1 MKSRHRH
8 RGRIAGSA
16 QAGFTVIE
24 MLVVL
29 VLVGLVA
36 SIVMGTLGAVV
47 DARTRAA
54 SAIERA
60 TDSQL
65 AEAWT
70 RQPLNGLLPDYDD
83 RPHVFRG
90 DRRKLAGLTA
100 RALLSPTAGP
110 VPFTLALEYDGTA
123 DRTALVYSETIGQ
136 ETRALTVD
144 SWPGERGGFLYRGE
158 RGAWVATWPLPR
170 APGGLPPPQLPRL
183 VRLDRAV
190 DEGIASLVVAPKQN
204 AERNKRVVDLEREL
218 RSAPIEQVQPEIPSP
233 MEGASDAMQTP

>member
-1 MKSRHRH
+1 MKSLLHK
-8 RGRIAGSA
+8 AGGA

-29 VLVGLVA
+29 VLVGMVA
-36 SIVMGTLGAVV
+36 TIMVGTLGAVV

-54 SAIERA
+54 SAIARA

-65 AEAWT
+65 AEAWV

-83 RPHVFRG
+83 RPHQFRG
-90 DRRKLAGLTA
+90 ERRKLSGLTA

-110 VPFTLALEYDGTA
+110 VPFSLTLDYDSIRDSTTLLYAETLGE
-123 DRTALVYSETIGQ
+123 RTQTMVI
-136 ETRALTVD
+136 D
-144 SWPGERGGFLYRGE
+144 SWPGDRGAFLFRGE
-158 RGAWVATWPLPR
+158 RGAWVAAWPLPR
-170 APGGLPPPQLPRL
+170 APGGLPPPQLPHL
-183 VRLDRAV
+183 VRLDRAI

-218 RSAPIEQVQPEIPSP
+218 RSAPIEQMPEPTPMESTP
-233 MEGASDAMQTP
+233 MEGSSDATMAQ

>member
-1 MKSRHRH
+1 MNRLHHR
-8 RGRIAGSA
+8 RRNP

-29 VLVGLVA
+29 VLVGMVA
-36 SIVMGTLGAVV
+36 TIVMGTFGAVV

-54 SAIERA
+54 SAVERA

-65 AEAWT
+65 AEAWI

-83 RPHVFRG
+83 RPNQFRG
-90 DRRKLAGLTA
+90 ERRALRGLTA

-110 VPFTLALEYDGTA
+110 VPFSLSLEHDSTRDVTTVLYA
-123 DRTALVYSETIGQ
+123 ETVGE
-136 ETRALTVD
+136 ETRTMVID
-144 SWPGERGGFLYRGE
+144 SWKGDRGAFSYRGE
-158 RGAWVATWPLPR
+158 RGAWVANWPLPR
-170 APGGLPPPQLPRL
+170 TQGGLPPPQLPNL
-183 VRLDRAV
+183 VRLDRAI

-218 RSAPIEQVQPEIPSP
+218 RSAPIQQPDSPPPMEAAP
-233 MEGASDAMQTP
+233 MEGSSDATMAQ